1 MQKWLV
7 VLTHP
12 FNMFLLDLAV
22 ELELEI
28 YFQISMDQK
37 TKKPNPGFHF
47 ALTWNG
53 SNHSLMGS
61 NHN

>member
-1 MQKWLV
+1 
-7 VLTHP
+7 
-12 FNMFLLDLAV
+12 MFLLDLAV